1 MLERKATRYGYGE
14 GLVILGEKNPRVV
27 TIGLDTTSSIAMNMF
42 QEKFPDRYFQLGVAE
57 QNGMGVA
64 AGLSLVGFIPYVCTY
79 GVFASGRAWEQIRTT
94 ICYSDCNVKI
104 GGGHG
109 GITVGPDGATHQ
121 ALEEIAIMR
130 VIPNIKVLVP
140 CDAIETRKATV
151 AIADIPGPVYTRF
164 GRTPVPVITDESTP
178 FEVGHAHI
186 WRKGKDVTLIGC
198 GIMVYECLLGAE
210 ELDKEGISAAVLNVH
225 TIKPI
230 DDETIVHLAR
240 QTGAVVTAEEH
251 QLFGGL
257 GSAVCEVLG
266 KNYPVA
272 VEMVGVND
280 KFGESGEPDELLTS
294 FGLTHKEIIEA
305 ARKVLKRK

>member
-1 MLERKATRYGYGE
+1 MERKATRYGYGE

-42 QEKFPDRYFQLGVAE
+42 QKKFPDRYFQLGVAE

-121 ALEEIAIMR
+121 ALEEIAITR

-151 AIADIPGPVYTRF
+151 AIADILGPIYTRF

-198 GIMVYECLLGAE
+198 GIMVYECLQAAE

-230 DDETIVHLAR
+230 DEETIVHLAR

-266 KNYPVA
+266 KNYPVP

-280 KFGESGEPDELLTS
+280 KFGESGEPDELLTA
-294 FGLTHKEIIEA
+294 FGLTNKEIIDA